1 MKPGI
6 PWSVKGIDSQA
17 REAAKDAARRSGM
30 TLGEWLNTVIMGQS
44 EPGAS
49 APQLA
54 PAVQRA
60 QARADQDITE
70 KLDTL
75 SRQLS
80 RLVNRDQETTAGR
93 VYETQQSPE
102 SDSALVSNVIAR
114 IDANERQAIAAFAEV
129 EQRLEALSQ
138 QLADATVNR
147 FPERPEDVPGMPAL
161 ETALRN
167 VVNHIEVSEKRTR
180 DSLKTIQDKLSDV
193 SRPQPAFDSDRLLA
207 SSPKITH
214 LENRLGEIASRIER
228 SEESTQRDLRNFI
241 NSEISKLGNR
251 VDQVR
256 QAAES
261 AAQKAQFSAVQTAQK
276 ELREIESRIHSLLKD
291 TQNAMR
297 QQQPGANDI
306 QALRGLIGNIAKQIE
321 AVEARIIPDHEFE
334 GLRQTVEQLSVRVAQ
349 GPDLRP
355 LADMDHRL
363 NEITAFLEQTRGNDY
378 GSQISELEQRI
389 YQLDRRVAESMMRQS
404 SGPSLD
410 AVEREFTNLSE
421 RVSQS
426 ELQLQHLASLEQSMQ
441 QLYQSFEQSRGWTR
455 ETAEDAASR
464 MGERLMQDWQQMAP
478 AQHFGP
484 SPEVQALE
492 EALET
497 VRANARS
504 ADQRNQETLSA
515 IHETLEQI
523 IDKFADLE
531 QRSQPSHAQPAAH
544 AAPEASQ
551 WSEPQAA
558 AYQPAP
564 AAAYEPPQEAYRQP
578 REEPALQEPSL
589 ELSAAPPAASGATSE
604 ELSDLPDDFI
614 AAARRAAQ
622 AAAQQSPAQAAAGI
636 STLIASRKEKAAK
649 RKFKLA
655 LPSLAKFKS
664 LPKFRRSKATEAEA
678 GSSDAPALL
687 PVEPAPP
694 LPSDGKRRRL
704 LVIGF
709 VLLAVASVL
718 AVSSFY
724 KSKVK
729 APNPKPAVEQSQ
741 PVEQQKAPG
750 SSGLELEQQNAVA
763 AAAKADGGEG
773 TSSLASLSP
782 YPDPGAALLPDEIG
796 PTSLRNA
803 AANGDPQAA
812 FIIAGRYYE
821 GKGVAQD
828 YAAAANWYQKAAD
841 KGLAPAQ
848 YRLGTLF
855 ERGKGVARDLNIALG
870 WYERAAEAGNIKS
883 MHNAAVLY
891 AGNDA
896 GRPDY
901 AKAAHWFSEASSH
914 GLRDSQY
921 NLAVLYERGL
931 GVKQDMGEAL
941 FWYTLAAR
949 QNDTDAAAKS
959 KAAEQTLPPKVVAA
973 VKARL
978 ASWQVVPDS
987 SPANVVSVADQT
999 WQVEMAGAANPVMD
1013 APVIGMAMEAS
1024 DELAS
1029 TDAGQNPIAQAQRLL
1044 NGLGFEVGTPDGKMG
1059 TRTTNA
1065 IRLFQ
1070 LQQGLTVTGEVDGE
1084 LLAQLKARQG

>member
-1 MKPGI
+1 
-6 PWSVKGIDSQA
+6 
-17 REAAKDAARRSGM
+17 
-30 TLGEWLNTVIMGQS
+30 
-44 EPGAS
+44 
-49 APQLA
+49 
-54 PAVQRA
+54 
-60 QARADQDITE
+60 
-70 KLDTL
+70 
-75 SRQLS
+75 
-80 RLVNRDQETTAGR
+80 
-93 VYETQQSPE
+93 
-102 SDSALVSNVIAR
+102 
-114 IDANERQAIAAFAEV
+114 
-129 EQRLEALSQ
+129 
-138 QLADATVNR
+138 
-147 FPERPEDVPGMPAL
+147 
-161 ETALRN
+161 
-167 VVNHIEVSEKRTR
+167 
-180 DSLKTIQDKLSDV
+180 
-193 SRPQPAFDSDRLLA
+193 
-207 SSPKITH
+207 
-214 LENRLGEIASRIER
+214 
-228 SEESTQRDLRNFI
+228 
-241 NSEISKLGNR
+241 
-251 VDQVR
+251 
-256 QAAES
+256 
-261 AAQKAQFSAVQTAQK
+261 VQTAQK
-276 ELREIESRIHSLLKD
+276 ELREIESRIHALLKD

-321 AVEARIIPDHEFE
+321 AVEARIIPDHEF
-334 GLRQTVEQLSVRVAQ
+334 GALRQTVEQLSVRVAQ

-355 LADMDHRL
+355 LAEMDRRL
-363 NEITAFLEQTRGNDY
+363 GEITTFLEQTRGNDY
-378 GSQISELEQRI
+378 GPQIGELEQRI
-389 YQLDRRVAESMMRQS
+389 YQLDRRVAEAMMRQS

-410 AVEREFTNLSE
+410 AVEREFTNLSD

-441 QLYQSFEQSRGWTR
+441 QLYQSFEQSRGWAR

-531 QRSQPSHAQPAAH
+531 QRHQPGHAQSAAH
-544 AAPEASQ
+544 VAPEAGR

-564 AAAYEPPQEAYRQP
+564 AAAYESPQEAYHQP
-578 REEPALQEPSL
+578 REEAALQEPSL
-589 ELSAAPPAASGATSE
+589 EPSAAPLAASNAASE

-622 AAAQQSPAQAAAGI
+622 AAAQQSPTQAAAGI
-636 STLIASRKEKAAK
+636 SNLLASRKEKAAK
-649 RKFKLA
+649 RKFKFS
-655 LPSLAKFKS
+655 LPSLG
-664 LPKFRRSKATEAEA
+664 KFRKSKAKAETEAV
-678 GSSDAPALL
+678 SSDAPALL
-687 PVEPAPP
+687 PVEPAPS

-750 SSGLELEQQNAVA
+750 SSSLELEQENAVA
-763 AAAKADGGEG
+763 VAAKADAGEG

-782 YPDPGAALLPDEIG
+782 YPDPGAALLPEEIG

-855 ERGKGVARDLNIALG
+855 ERGKGVGRDLNIALG

-891 AGNDA
+891 AGTDA

-931 GVKQDMGEAL
+931 GVKQDMGTAL

-949 QNDTDAAAKS
+949 QNDADAAAKS
-959 KAAEQTLPPKVVAA
+959 KAAEQTLPPNVVAD

-978 ASWQVVPDS
+978 AAWQVIPDS

-999 WQVEMAGAANPVMD
+999 WQVEMAGAANPVVD
-1013 APVIGMAMEAS
+1013 APVIGMAMEAP
-1024 DELAS
+1024 DALAS
-1029 TDAGQNPIAQAQRLL
+1029 ADTGQNPIAQAQRLL

-1070 LQQGLTVTGEVDGE
+1070 LQQGMTVTGEVDGE